1 MLVMCFVVVG
11 GGFLVLFLVISVVK
25 VRLLVMFSVV
35 WYMFRKWFMLRIR
48 LMFSGLIF
56 IIV

>member
-1 MLVMCFVVVG
+1 MRGVFSVG
-11 GGFLVLFLVISVVK
+11 LLWDLFLVINVVR

-35 WYMFRKWFMLRIR
+35 WYMFRKWFMFRIR
-48 LMFSGLIF
+48 LMFSGFIL